1 MILTLKTKKPRPTYV
16 IKPQEILT
24 EEEAKEL
31 SDFLSTF
38 GNQAALAREIG
49 KSTVAVAGW
58 MKSKKFPKYCKLY
71 LEKIRL
77 KEFLK

>member
-1 MILTLKTKKPRPTYV
+1 LKEKKERPKYI

-24 EEEAKEL
+24 KEEAQEL
-31 SDFLSTF
+31 FSFLEGRF
-38 GNQAALAREIG
+38 GNQAAFAREIG
-49 KSTVAVAGW
+49 KTTVAVSGW
-58 MKSKKFPKYCKLY
+58 MKTKKFPKYCRLY